1 MALNDVLNRPLFR
14 QQALKKGALKPI
26 KARIG
31 QFIMGPVTSNVTGQV
46 ANPRNLPMVVNQPG
60 MFSRAG
66 QFFKRLGSD
75 VRNFPSTAGQQ
86 LTQPRTRVPFG
97 LGGGL
102 GGLLGAE
109 GLYQASS
116 GLTSKLGMQ
125 PGTAKTIVDLGLT
138 TAGMFN
144 PYTRALGLGITG
156 LRAARGILGGATDY
170 VTGQPMGTTS
180 QKFQVDLGDPLFANV
195 FTPVDPTQPRLTRK
209 QRRDLKK
216 LEAKARKE
224 GSEVALTGTT
234 KPDILTATGKEE
246 LGTGQNKT
254 DVIDITKVASNNA
267 QVPGST
273 IGNLN
278 NLTKGPTPLKLGEIE
293 SKPDAPVKEK
303 KTTESQIAKDA
314 DAVKS
319 GKFPET
325 DNVLAL
331 AREYFN
337 ELNEGQPPS
346 QAKNVFLATLASG
359 LLSGTTRKQ
368 GLGGALEV
376 LGNALGPA
384 VNNQATIALKEGE
397 LRAKNREASLAS
409 ALDHMKLVNTGAKS
423 PERTAGVI
431 QFRDVNGELRNVA
444 GFQLKDG
451 TIQRPVIVNGQQA
464 FVTVPQGG
472 DLKDAEGNVI
482 GQVQQFRVQKEIGKR
497 LFDIQDVLGNRYTA
511 YSTALDVLK
520 TLNQL
525 TPEGEKKKAGVG
537 LTVDTVIRRTKGVA
551 KELFGIDLG
560 QTAEEAAEKLEQI
573 YKDEIAAINRDPNL
587 SPEAKQKAI
596 EELNLEGLKEESK
609 KILGERI
616 GGFSNLSRTEQ
627 EKLAVQETSLVYALA
642 NTFKDQDRLTQ
653 RDINAAREI
662 VNIFSLSRS
671 SKDVEASIRAIAN
684 QLSAD
689 IARQERLYTA
699 AGGLYSSILDLRK
712 LKNFTPESIEDIGPS
727 LQKAFKDEKEIRE
740 TLEDVKI

>member
-26 KARIG
+26 HAQTG
-31 QFIMGPVTSNVTGQV
+31 VMVGPPVMGSTNPM
-46 ANPRNLPMVVNQPG
+46 NPRTPVPALRPNI
-60 MFSRAG
+60 FRRAVGDVRAFAQRPG
-66 QFFKRLGSD
+66 QFFSPKTGRFVPG
-75 VRNFPSTAGQQ
+75 VGTAG
-86 LTQPRTRVPFG
+86 LIAT
-97 LGGGL
+97 GGL
-102 GGLLGAE
+102 APIVGMGRRKLGISDESAFAPIIDYGVGGLLSINPFFRAAGMALQAGRVGLGALDYVKNQPIGTTRE
-109 GLYQASS
+109 AMVPQN
-116 GLTSKLGMQ
+116 LGA
-125 PGTAKTIVDLGLT
+125 PLGL
-138 TAGMFN
+138 FD
-144 PYTRALGLGITG
+144 PIDPSKP
-156 LRAARGILGGATDY
+156 RGRGAI
-170 VTGQPMGTTS
+170 
-180 QKFQVDLGDPLFANV
+180 K
-195 FTPVDPTQPRLTRK
+195 K
-209 QRRDLKK
+209 QREEQKAL
-216 LEAKARKE
+216 AKAAAGE
-224 GSEVALTGTT
+224 GSEVALTGNV
-234 KPDILTATGKEE
+234 KPDALVATGKEE
-246 LGTGQNKT
+246 LGTGKNKT

-267 QVPGST
+267 QIPPDAVTESGA
-273 IGNLN
+273 
-278 NLTKGPTPLKLGEIE
+278 PLKIGEIE

-314 DAVKS
+314 DALRS
-319 GKFPET
+319 GKFPGT

-409 ALDHMKLVNTGAKS
+409 ALDHMKLLNTGAKS

-431 QFRDVNGELRNVA
+431 QYRTVDGELRNVA

-451 TIQRPVIVNGQQA
+451 TIQRPVIVNSQQA

-551 KELFGIDLG
+551 MELFGIDLG

-573 YKDEIAAINRDPNL
+573 YNDEIAAINRDPNL

-596 EELNLEGLKEESK
+596 EELNLEGLKEDSK

-671 SKDVEASIRAIAN
+671 SKDVEASIKAIAN

-689 IARQERLYTA
+689 IRRQERLYTA

-712 LKNFTPESIEDIGPS
+712 LKNFTPESIEDIGSS

-740 TLEDVKI
+740 TLQDVKI

>member
-31 QFIMGPVTSNVTGQV
+31 QMIGPPTVNVTGQ
-46 ANPRNLPMVVNQPG
+46 MQ
-60 MFSRAG
+60 
-66 QFFKRLGSD
+66 
-75 VRNFPSTAGQQ
+75 RNFPVAINQQGFFGRNIRPAMQRTGQFLKGQ
-86 LTQPRTRVPFG
+86 FG
-97 LGGGL
+97 LRPL
-102 GGLLGAE
+102 TLGAISSTGTAMLSDDILTKLGVTGPLKTGINFAAGVA
-109 GLYQASS
+109 GLTPYGRGIGYAYS
-116 GLTSKLGMQ
+116 GLKGLAALADKIRKDNPRSFVGLEESD
-125 PGTAKTIVDLGLT
+125 PYGTTFDQ
-138 TAGMFN
+138 
-144 PYTRALGLGITG
+144 ITG
-156 LRAARGILGGATDY
+156 PILGGEPLL
-170 VTGQPMGTTS
+170 TGDQAINP
-180 QKFQVDLGDPLFANV
+180 FRPL
-195 FTPVDPTQPRLTRK
+195 DPTKPRGRGALKK
-209 QRRDLKK
+209 QREKEKAL
-216 LEAKARKE
+216 AKAAAGE
-224 GSEVALTGTT
+224 GSEVAITGNV
-234 KPDILTATGKEE
+234 KPDALVSTGKEE

-293 SKPDAPVKEK
+293 SKPDAPIKEK

-314 DAVKS
+314 DAVRS
-319 GKFPET
+319 GKFPGT

-409 ALDHMKLVNTGAKS
+409 ALDHMKLLNTGAKS

-431 QFRDVNGELRNVA
+431 QYRTVDGELRNVA

-451 TIQRPVIVNGQQA
+451 TIQRPVIVDGQQF

-482 GQVQQFRVQKEIGKR
+482 GRVQQFRVQKEIGKR

-551 KELFGIDLG
+551 MELFGIDLG

-573 YKDEIAAINRDPNL
+573 YNDEVAAINRDPNL

-609 KILGERI
+609 KILGDRI

-671 SKDVEASIRAIAN
+671 SKDVEATITAIAN

-727 LQKAFKDEKEIRE
+727 LQKAFRDEKEIRE
-740 TLEDVKI
+740 TLQDVKI

>member
-14 QQALKKGALKPI
+14 QQALKKGALKPV

-31 QFIMGPVTSNVTGQV
+31 QMIGPPTVNTTGQM
-46 ANPRNLPMVVNQPG
+46 A
-60 MFSRAG
+60 
-66 QFFKRLGSD
+66 
-75 VRNFPSTAGQQ
+75 RNFPLAINQQGFFGRNIRPAMQRTGQFLKSSFGIRPLIAGSGTYMLSDDI
-86 LTQPRTRVPFG
+86 LTKLGVTGPLKTGINFAAGIAGATPYGRAIGYGYSGLKGLSALADKIRKDNPNSAFG
-97 LGGGL
+97 LS
-102 GGLLGAE
+102 E
-109 GLYQASS
+109 TDPY
-116 GLTSKLGMQ
+116 
-125 PGTAKTIVDLGLT
+125 GTTL
-138 TAGMFN
+138 N
-144 PYTRALGLGITG
+144 QITG
-156 LRAARGILGGATDY
+156 GVVGGEPLLTGDKSINPFRPLDPSKPRGRGARKKMLEE
-170 VTGQPMGTTS
+170 
-180 QKFQVDLGDPLFANV
+180 
-195 FTPVDPTQPRLTRK
+195 R
-209 QRRDLKK
+209 KK
-216 LEAKARKE
+216 LAEAAAGE

-234 KPDILTATGKEE
+234 KPDVLTATGKEQI
-246 LGTGQNKT
+246 GTGQNKT
-254 DVIDITKVASNNA
+254 DVVDITKVASNNS
-267 QVPGST
+267 QVPEST

-278 NLTKGPTPLKLGEIE
+278 NLTQGPTPLKIGEID
-293 SKPDAPVKEK
+293 SKPEAPVKEK
-303 KTTESQIAKDA
+303 ITTESQEKKDV
-314 DAVKS
+314 DALRS
-319 GKFPET
+319 GKFPGT

-346 QAKNVFLATLASG
+346 QAKNVFIATLASG
-359 LLSGTTRKQ
+359 LLSGTTSKQ

-376 LGNALGPA
+376 FGNALGPA

-409 ALDHMKLVNTGAKS
+409 ALDHMKLLNTGAKS

-431 QFRDVNGELRNVA
+431 QYRTADGELRNVA
-444 GFQLKDG
+444 GFRLKDG
-451 TIQRPVIVNGQQA
+451 TIQRPVVVDGQQA

-472 DLKDAEGNVI
+472 NLTDGEGNVI

-520 TLNQL
+520 TLNEF

-537 LTVDTVIRRTKGVA
+537 LTVDTVVRRTTGVA

-560 QTAEEAAEKLEQI
+560 QTAEEAAQKLEQI
-573 YKDEIAAINRDPNL
+573 YNDELAAINRDPNL
-587 SPEAKQKAI
+587 SPEAKEKAI
-596 EELNLEGLKEESK
+596 EELNLEGLKKEYK
-609 KILGERI
+609 KILGDRI
-616 GGFSNLSRTEQ
+616 GGFSKLSRQEQ
-627 EKLAVQETSLVYALA
+627 EKLAVQEVSLVYALA

-689 IARQERLYTA
+689 IKRQERLYTA
-699 AGGLYSSILDLRK
+699 AGGLYSTILDLRK
-712 LKNFTPESIEDIGPS
+712 LKNFTAGSVEDIGPT

-740 TLEDVKI
+740 TLQDVKI